1 MQHNEI
7 KVNELDLNPLLP
19 KDLLIEL
26 GTEELP
32 AKGLETLSEA
42 FVQRVSACL
51 EKAGLVYSNLQGFV
65 TPRRLAVLVSQL
77 SPFQPDR
84 TSTKRGPAKAQAYD
98 DKGEP
103 TEVLMRFAK
112 ACNVSP
118 DKLTVQETPKGA
130 WLVFEQKERGK
141 TSAELMPTLVEEAI
155 RTLPLPKRMRWGTS
169 GDEFFIRP
177 VHWVVL
183 MLGDQL
189 IPAQYFGIKSETS
202 TRGHRFL
209 SPAPIQLLNPTDY
222 ENSLNH
228 PGMVIADFRKR
239 KESIRQ
245 QMSKVIDDLSAQTAK
260 PAKIV
265 LDEELLNEVTG
276 LVEWPVVLLGSISA
290 EFLELPREVLITTLQ
305 THQKCFALQDN
316 NDSHDIS
323 GLHDQKGF
331 QTKNDLQKN
340 LQNNLQNK
348 NAKLLPNF
356 LIISNINSIDPN
368 CVIHGNECVV
378 HARLADAAF
387 YYKVDQETTLVS
399 RREKLKQV
407 VFQQGLGSLWDKT
420 ERIRKLSQIIAAA
433 ITADQTITMRG
444 AELCKSDLLTNMVLE
459 FPELQGVMG
468 KYYALHDKEPSGVAE
483 AIQEHYH
490 PRFAQDV
497 LPVTLEGI
505 CLALADR
512 IDSLVGIFGI
522 GKRPSGEKD
531 PYALRRQA
539 FAVLRIMIEKDLPL
553 DLLELFIKSADIYGK
568 LLPNHNFIQELLD
581 FCFERLRTWVQEQD
595 ITVRMFNAVLERRP
609 TSPYDFYQR
618 LLAVYG
624 FSFMPESKSLA
635 EANKRVRN
643 ILSKTTVPTAE
654 LDIKLLKEDAEKDL
668 MMVLIAKEEEIA
680 PLMAQ
685 KKYKQALTA
694 LASLKEP
701 VDTFF
706 DKVMVM
712 VDDPVLRDNRLKLLQ
727 RLRNLFLK
735 IADISEL

>member
-1 MQHNEI
+1 MQHSNT
-7 KVNELDLNPLLP
+7 ELDLKP
-19 KDLLIEL
+19 LLIEL

-32 AKGLETLSEA
+32 AKGLLTLSEA
-42 FVQRVSACL
+42 FLQRVSACL
-51 EKAGLVYSNLQGFV
+51 EKAGLVYSDIQGFV
-65 TPRRLAVLVSQL
+65 TPRRLAVLVSNV

-84 TSTKRGPAKAQAYD
+84 IITKRGPAKTQAFNE
-98 DKGEP
+98 KGEP
-103 TEVLMRFAK
+103 TEVLLRFAK
-112 ACNVSP
+112 ACNVAA

-130 WLVFEQKERGK
+130 WVIFEQKERGK
-141 TSAELMPTLVEEAI
+141 SSAELIPDLVEEAI
-155 RTLPLPKRMRWGTS
+155 HTLPLPKRMRWGTS
-169 GDEFFIRP
+169 GDKFFIRP

-183 MLGDQL
+183 MLGDTL
-189 IPAQYFGIKSETS
+189 IKAQYFGINSETA

-209 SPAPIQLLNPTDY
+209 CPTPIQLLKPTDY
-222 ENSLNH
+222 ENVLNN
-228 PGMVIADFRKR
+228 PGKVIANFHKR
-239 KESIRQ
+239 KEEIRR
-245 QMSKVIDDLSAQTAK
+245 QMLNVVASLGSQTAE
-260 PAKIV
+260 IV
-265 LDEELLNEVTG
+265 LDEDLLDEVTG
-276 LVEWPVVLLGSISA
+276 LVEWPVVLLGSISK

-305 THQKCFALQDN
+305 THQKCFALQN
-316 NDSHDIS
+316 
-323 GLHDQKGF
+323 
-331 QTKNDLQKN
+331 KND
-340 LQNNLQNK
+340 K
-348 NAKLLPNF
+348 NATLLPNF

-368 CVIHGNECVV
+368 CVINGNECVV

-387 YYKVDQETTLVS
+387 YDKVDQETTLSS

-407 VFQQGLGSLWDKT
+407 VFQHGLGSLWDKT
-420 ERIRKLSQIIAAA
+420 ERIKQLSQKIASI
-433 ITADQTITMRG
+433 ITADQSITLRA

-468 KYYALHDKEPSGVAE
+468 KYYALHDKEPIAVAV

-497 LPVTLEGI
+497 LPSSKEGV

-539 FAVLRIMIEKDLPL
+539 LAILRIMIEKELPL
-553 DLLELFIKSADIYGK
+553 DLLELFIQSADTYGK
-568 LLPNHNFIQELLD
+568 LLPNRDFIQDLLD
-581 FCFERLRTWVQEQD
+581 FCFERLRAWVQEQD
-595 ITVRMFNAVLERRP
+595 ITVRMFNAVLETRP

-643 ILSKTTVPTAE
+643 ILSKTTVPTTE
-654 LDIKLLKEDAEKDL
+654 LDIMLLKEEAEKDL
-668 MMVLIAKEEEIA
+668 MMVLVAKEEEIA
-680 PLMAQ
+680 PLMQQ

-712 VDDPVLRDNRLKLLQ
+712 VEDPILRDNRLKLLQ